1 MSSNSSFPNLSG
13 LSVIKEKYRTKNSVI
28 YLVKN
33 ESLNKITILKS
44 IQKSYISPKAYEML
58 KRERDFYSSNLS
70 PDLFPSFIKPYK
82 DDNNLYIEMTF
93 IEGINFS
100 KLLTDEHI
108 LIFSDKSKSNFNL
121 YLNIISQIIY
131 IMYILHTNNYCYRDL
146 KLNNLIMDDTGYL
159 KIIDFGIAKDITG
172 KDKTN
177 TIIGTYK
184 YMAPEMIKGNG
195 YSFNVDYWAMGI
207 ILYEWF
213 YGKVPFGYGIEDP
226 TKIYK
231 DICERNPIFPSDVKN
246 EKFND
251 FLKNL
256 LVKKPKKRYT
266 NIEIIKKHPFFNDI
280 DFDKVL
286 KHEVI
291 APYIPKISNIDDEN
305 NNEMIQTPFTEF
317 MKNHVFCS
325 STELDELIEKNKKAN
340 DLFSDF

>member
-13 LSVIKEKYRTKNSVI
+13 LSVIKENYRTKNSVI

-82 DDNNLYIEMTF
+82 DDNNLYIERTF

-146 KLNNLIMDDTGYL
+146 KLNNLIINKQL
-159 KIIDFGIAKDITG
+159 KISLIDFGFVKKLDNNNS
-172 KDKTN
+172 KT
-177 TIIGTYK
+177 TTVCGTFHMK
-184 YMAPEMIKGNG
+184 APEIFLASEGKLKEYNPFCFDI
-195 YSFNVDYWAMGI
+195 YSIGV
-207 ILYEWF
+207 ILYEIY
-213 YGKVPFGYGIEDP
+213 YGKAPFKY
-226 TKIYK
+226 YK
-231 DICERNPIFPSDVKN
+231 DDIDMDEYKKILFKGIDESYFDENID
-246 EKFND
+246 
-251 FLKNL
+251 KNL
-256 LVKKPKKRYT
+256 KEL
-266 NIEIIKKHPFFNDI
+266 IIKCMNVEPEKRPSITDIRNDKLWESYGEFN
-280 DFDKVL
+280 
-286 KHEVI
+286 
-291 APYIPKISNIDDEN
+291 KIR
-305 NNEMIQTPFTEF
+305 
-317 MKNHVFCS
+317 
-325 STELDELIEKNKKAN
+325 ELDLTINNDDKQIKDFIDYIQFSGDFSEDYEFNEDKKKMD
-340 DLFSDF
+340 DLFANF

>member
-1 MSSNSSFPNLSG
+1 MSSTSFPNLSG

-44 IQKSYISPKAYEML
+44 IQKCYISPKAYEML

-146 KLNNLIMDDTGYL
+146 KLNNLIINKQL
-159 KIIDFGIAKDITG
+159 KISLIDFGFVKKLDNNNR
-172 KDKTN
+172 KTT
-177 TIIGTYK
+177 TICGTFHMK
-184 YMAPEMIKGNG
+184 APEIFLASEGKLKEYNPFCFDI
-195 YSFNVDYWAMGI
+195 YSIGV
-207 ILYEWF
+207 ILYEIY
-213 YGKVPFGYGIEDP
+213 YGKAPFKY
-226 TKIYK
+226 YK
-231 DICERNPIFPSDVKN
+231 DDIDMDEYKKILFKGIDESYFDENID
-246 EKFND
+246 
-251 FLKNL
+251 KNL
-256 LVKKPKKRYT
+256 KEL
-266 NIEIIKKHPFFNDI
+266 IIKCMNVEPEKRPSITDIRNDKLWESYGEFN
-280 DFDKVL
+280 
-286 KHEVI
+286 
-291 APYIPKISNIDDEN
+291 KIR
-305 NNEMIQTPFTEF
+305 
-317 MKNHVFCS
+317 
-325 STELDELIEKNKKAN
+325 ELDLTINNDDKQIKDFIDYIQFSGDFSEDYEFNEDKKKMD
-340 DLFSDF
+340 DLFANF